1 MLKVIVAVALVLA
14 FLAPALT
21 AFAAD
26 NEGNGGDHMTVIAQ
40 DTVQPEPAT
49 PGTVAGTDEPT
60 FGPYHELRLDNI
72 GQ

>member
-21 AFAAD
+21 ALAAD
-26 NEGNGGDHMTVIAQ
+26 EGNGGDHVTFSAD
-40 DTVQPEPAT
+40 DTVPPESAT
-49 PGTVAGTDEPT
+49 PGTVAGSDQPN
-60 FGPYHELRLDNI
+60 FGPYHELRLDNM

>member
-1 MLKVIVAVALVLA
+1 MLKVIVAAALVIA
-14 FLAPALT
+14 FLGPAVA

-26 NEGNGGDHMTVIAQ
+26 SEGNGGDHATFMTQ

-49 PGTVAGTDEPT
+49 PGSVAGTDQPD
-60 FGPYHELRLDNI
+60 FGPYHEQRLDNM